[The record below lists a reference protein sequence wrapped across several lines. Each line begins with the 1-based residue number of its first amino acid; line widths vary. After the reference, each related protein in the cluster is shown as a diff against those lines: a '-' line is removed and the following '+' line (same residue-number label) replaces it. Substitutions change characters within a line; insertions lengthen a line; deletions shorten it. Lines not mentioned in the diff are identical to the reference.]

1 MVASLVLVLVVALG
15 ALSFSHLLDTR
26 RTLVNQIDPASF
38 QADQL
43 LVAYLDE
50 ETGVRGYVL
59 SHNVLFLQPY
69 TSGLAEAHDASKR
82 LAALLVGQTELLN
95 LVRLAEDQANR
106 WHHDFANPAIAAVP
120 KHDSIYASEAALLQS
135 KALFD
140 AIRARFA
147 TLATALSSSRN
158 DAGAQLNSATRELIA
173 VVIVGLLLLV
183 LAGLEAWRALRVW
196 VTAPLLDLGSD
207 AREVASGELS
217 HVIAPIG
224 PPELQ
229 QLAADIEA
237 MRQRIVGELEQIV
250 AARADLDARN
260 TDLARSNVELEQF
273 AYVASHDLQEPL
285 RKVISFVQLL
295 EQRYRGQLDERA
307 DQYIDFAV
315 DGAKRMQVLINDLL
329 TFSRV
334 GRNTTDFVDVDLA
347 SCLQSALSNLSSAIA
362 EEGATVN
369 VAVLPVV
376 RGDEALLI
384 SLWQNLF
391 GNSLKFRG
399 ADQPVVAVEATRVE
413 TEWVCSVTD
422 NGIGIEPRFAERIF
436 VIFQRLHGRDTYEGT
451 GIGLALCKKIVE
463 FHGGRIW
470 LDTDHEPG
478 TRLYF
483 SLPATEGLN
492 T

>member
-1 MVASLVLVLVVALG
+1 M
-15 ALSFSHLLDTR
+15 
-26 RTLVNQIDPASF
+26 
-38 QADQL
+38 
-43 LVAYLDE
+43 
-50 ETGVRGYVL
+50 
-59 SHNVLFLQPY
+59 
-69 TSGLAEAHDASKR
+69 
-82 LAALLVGQTELLN
+82 
-95 LVRLAEDQANR
+95 
-106 WHHDFANPAIAAVP
+106 
-120 KHDSIYASEAALLQS
+120 
-135 KALFD
+135 
-140 AIRARFA
+140 
-147 TLATALSSSRN
+147 
-158 DAGAQLNSATRELIA
+158 
-173 VVIVGLLLLV
+173 VIVGLLLLV

-273 AYVASHDLQEPL
+273 AYVASHDLQE
-285 RKVISFVQLL
+285 RCA
-295 EQRYRGQLDERA
+295 RA